1 MQAEFFFFSEP
12 ARVLADQRDGL
23 YEGRAR
29 EGTYSCLLVQ
39 NVLAQQYKRS
49 SLLTS
54 TNVQILTQRCV
65 VARLSSLRVL
75 HQLPE
80 K

>member
-39 NVLAQQYKRS
+39 KVLAY
-49 SLLTS
+49 
-54 TNVQILTQRCV
+54 
-65 VARLSSLRVL
+65 
-75 HQLPE
+75 
-80 K
+80 